1 MLVYN
6 IVTNNIF
13 FYLGSQK
20 DIARIDV
27 WMLYLKYTYMTVWDH
42 TTSKGLNG
50 VLISPSLL
58 VYGVFMGPRYI

>member
-27 WMLYLKYTYMTVWDH
+27 WMLYPEIYIHD
-42 TTSKGLNG
+42 G
-50 VLISPSLL
+50 VRP
-58 VYGVFMGPRYI
+58 YN